1 MSNYK
6 STEAARDRAPDE
18 EETPPPYQ
26 GPYDGGDA
34 GEASSSGAAPPPV
47 QHSVSE
53 GARSLKPTITS
64 PFNFPTQPVS
74 PPYTDASSSQ
84 RPSIEKPIA
93 IPQSR
98 PDPAAPFLPAY
109 PPILLR
115 YGITAGTW
123 QSFLETLS
131 AFLTATVSDRAI
143 AHAADVGKHVGN
155 VPKSFGKETVQHA
168 KSVGRNI
175 KEHAVSGNVIGAA
188 FTTVGGIVS
197 IPVATAFRAAG
208 ALISLPF
215 SAASAAARR
224 PQTPRER
231 ALLYTAAANKDWF
244 AARGLYAQLLD
255 QRQVASLLRM
265 AAADM
270 LTLAGP
276 GKDAPSILGAL
287 SGHIAELEIQESTPV
302 VLGGGTLWLVITEL
316 APQYSG

>member
-1 MSNYK
+1 MTNYK
-6 STEAARDRAPDE
+6 STEAARDKAPDE
-18 EETPPPYQ
+18 GETPPPYQ
-26 GPYDGGDA
+26 PSYDGGDA
-34 GEASSSGAAPPPV
+34 GEASSSRAPPPV

-84 RPSIEKPIA
+84 GPGIEKPIA
-93 IPQSR
+93 IPQSK

-115 YGITAGTW
+115 YGITSGTW
-123 QSFLETLS
+123 HSFLETLS

-175 KEHAVSGNVIGAA
+175 KEHAVSGNVVGAA
-188 FTTVGGIVS
+188 FTTVGGIIS
-197 IPVATAFRAAG
+197 LPVATAFRAAG
-208 ALISLPF
+208 AVISLPF

-231 ALLYTAAANKDWF
+231 AVLYTAAANKDWF
-244 AARGLYAQLLD
+244 AARGLNAQLLD
-255 QRQVASLLRM
+255 LYQVASLLHM
-265 AAADM
+265 TPADM
-270 LTLAGP
+270 LALAGP
-276 GKDAPSILGAL
+276 EKDAPSILGAL
-287 SGHIAELEIQESTPV
+287 SGHIAELEIQGSTPV